1 MCIMSN
7 SLISDS
13 YNFFKNQLNGIFLLS
28 LISATIS
35 LILYYFF
42 VPLQEVE
49 TIIKNF
55 VNQNNY
61 ISFSTWTNQLSE
73 KEISIIMRV
82 SLLSFTAIFIGL
94 ILLVS
99 SVLTYL
105 LEVTKGN
112 HIHALQAFILSLN
125 TLPKMIIL
133 LIICSIVIYFGFI
146 FFILPGIILAIG
158 FSLSPIILIT
168 VKNIMPLL
176 AITKSFEIAF
186 RHWWLILSI
195 LLFWVVL
202 QIFITIF
209 IGKLHIF
216 PSIINN
222 LISFTSNNLLTSFVL
237 IYFFR
242 LYMLA
247 KK

>member
-1 MCIMSN
+1 MYIITN

-49 TIIKNF
+49 IIIKNF
-55 VNQNNY
+55 INQNNS
-61 ISFSTWTNQLSE
+61 ISLSTWTKQLSDE
-73 KEISIIMRV
+73 EIKIIMRV
-82 SLLSFTAIFIGL
+82 SLLSFVSIFIGL
-94 ILLVS
+94 TFLVS

-105 LEVTKGN
+105 FEINKDN
-112 HIHALQAFILSLN
+112 HIHALQAFVLSLHIF
-125 TLPKMIIL
+125 PKMIML
-133 LIICSIVIYFGFI
+133 LIICSILIYIGFM
-146 FFILPGIILAIG
+146 FFIAPGIILTIG
-158 FSLSPIILIT
+158 FSLSPIILINF
-168 VKNIMPLL
+168 KNTMPLL
-176 AITKSFEIAF
+176 AIKKSFKIAF
-186 RHWWLILSI
+186 RHWWLVLSI
-195 LLFWVVL
+195 LLFWLVL

-216 PSIINN
+216 PNIINN
-222 LISFTSNNLLTSFVL
+222 LISFTSNNLLTSFTL

>member
-1 MCIMSN
+1 MYKITN
-7 SLISDS
+7 TLISDS
-13 YNFFKNQLNGIFLLS
+13 CNFFKNQFNGIFLLS
-28 LISATIS
+28 FISATVS

-49 TIIKNF
+49 TIIKNLMSK
-55 VNQNNY
+55 NNS
-61 ISFSTWTNQLSE
+61 ISLSNWTNQLSDE
-73 KEISIIMRV
+73 EIKIIMRV
-82 SLLSFTAIFIGL
+82 SLLSFISIFIGL

-99 SVLTYL
+99 SVLSYL
-105 LEVTKGN
+105 LEITKGN
-112 HIHALQAFILSLN
+112 HIHALQAFILSLDV
-125 TLPKMIIL
+125 LPRMIIL
-133 LIICSIVIYFGFI
+133 LVICSIIIYFGFM
-146 FFILPGIILAIG
+146 FFILPGIIFSIG

-176 AITKSFEIAF
+176 AITKSFKIAF
-186 RHWWLILSI
+186 RHWWLVLSI

-202 QIFITIF
+202 QIFITVL
-209 IGKLHIF
+209 IGKLHLF
-216 PSIINN
+216 PNIINN
-222 LISFTSNNLLTSFVL
+222 LISFTSNNLLTSFTL